1 MMQATQAKQAI
12 KPDLIGKGY
21 EPTLSQKTDT
31 TKVQESSV
39 DSQKQAN
46 YRRMFE
52 AYSDCV

>member
-1 MMQATQAKQAI
+1 MQATQAKQAI